1 MRRFLLLERV
11 QQVTAPI
18 AASGASPAAKHS
30 AQAPS
35 VPAPLDSTSA
45 VPVDSP
51 GFNLP
56 DRAEASATLEAGLW
70 SQNVGLVQ
78 LLGLC
83 PLLAVSSTAVN
94 ALGLGLA
101 TLVALTATNTAIALI
116 RRLTSAEVRIP
127 AFVMVIAAVV
137 TSIELAMH
145 AFLPALHAVLG
156 IFLPLIVTNC
166 AILGRA
172 EALASRTDP
181 ARAALDG
188 FAMGLGFLGV
198 LLLLG
203 LLREGI
209 GQGSL
214 FADAGRLLGL
224 PWLELDFSTHRFL
237 IAALPP
243 GAFVLLGLLIAAR
256 QAWLQRRTRPL
267 APPRDRA

>member
-1 MRRFLLLERV
+1 MHSTEAG
-11 QQVTAPI
+11 QAAAAAASIAAAGAASAASASAQTAAATAPS
-18 AASGASPAAKHS
+18 ATASAEPAA
-30 AQAPS
+30 PS
-35 VPAPLDSTSA
+35 
-45 VPVDSP
+45 
-51 GFNLP
+51 GFTLP
-56 DRAEASATLEAGLW
+56 DRAETSATLEAGLW

-101 TLVALTATNTAIALI
+101 TLLALTATNTAIALI

-145 AFLPALHAVLG
+145 ALLPALHAVLG

-172 EALASRTDP
+172 EAFASRTDP

-224 PWLELDFSTHRFL
+224 PWLELDFSAHRFL

-256 QAWLQRRTRPL
+256 QAWLKRRTRPL
-267 APPRDRA
+267 SPPVHRT